1 MTPVTG
7 AIGAPAGE
15 TGGGTEMRTARRGGT
30 GAKRVMQGLVVAAIT
45 AATALA
51 VPLTAGAA
59 VSTTPDATARV
70 TGTVYAVAQVGTRT
84 IIGGNFTA
92 VGNLAR
98 RNLAAIRADGTVDP
112 TFNPSPDGIV
122 YAVAGTADGQRVYA
136 GGAFANA
143 GGTARANL
151 AAFDAASGAA
161 VGTWNAGTNGTVH
174 ALTTSG
180 TRLYVGGAFTA
191 IGTSTRRRLAAVDQ
205 QTGAV
210 QLGFN
215 PFPDWTVKAV
225 GVSPDGTKVY
235 AAGGFTAI
243 GGTARRGG
251 AEVLASTGAATAFN
265 PASGGVAISLAVS
278 PDGSRFLFSTTD
290 NRLHV
295 YAPAVSNT
303 PVYTIQSGGD
313 TQAIAVS
320 ATEVY
325 FGGHFSQVGAGKG
338 PKAKRAFIASARLSD
353 GAITTWNP
361 GADGVMGVWATAV
374 TPSHLLVGGDFD
386 NIGGRRQDGF
396 ARFAGIPA
404 P

>member
-1 MTPVTG
+1 M
-7 AIGAPAGE
+7 A
-15 TGGGTEMRTARRGGT
+15 
-30 GAKRVMQGLVVAAIT
+30 
-45 AATALA
+45 ALA
-51 VPLTAGAA
+51 VATAAVLAMPAAADAA

-70 TGTVYAVAQVGTRT
+70 TGTVYAVAQVGNRT
-84 IIGGNFTA
+84 IIGGDFTV
-92 VGNLAR
+92 VGGLAR

-122 YAVAGTADGQRVYA
+122 YAVAGTADGQRVFA

-143 GGTARANL
+143 GGAVRTNL
-151 AAFDAASGAA
+151 VALDAASGAA

-174 ALTTSG
+174 ALSTSG
-180 TRLYVGGAFTA
+180 SRVYVGGAFTA

-243 GGTARRGG
+243 GGAARRGG

-265 PASGGVAISLAVS
+265 PANGGVALALAVS
-278 PDGSRFLFSTTD
+278 PDGSRFFFSTTD
-290 NRLHV
+290 NRLYA

-303 PVYTIQSGGD
+303 PVYTIQGGGD
-313 TQAIAVS
+313 TQAIAAS
-320 ATEVY
+320 NTELY
-325 FGGHFSQVGAGKG
+325 YGGHFSQTWNGKG
-338 PKAKRAFIASARLSD
+338 AKTKRAFIASARLSD
-353 GAITTWNP
+353 GAITAWNP
-361 GADGVMGVWATAV
+361 GADGFMGVWATAV
-374 TPSHLLVGGDFD
+374 TPTHLLVGGDFD

-396 ARFAGIPA
+396 ARFAGVPT